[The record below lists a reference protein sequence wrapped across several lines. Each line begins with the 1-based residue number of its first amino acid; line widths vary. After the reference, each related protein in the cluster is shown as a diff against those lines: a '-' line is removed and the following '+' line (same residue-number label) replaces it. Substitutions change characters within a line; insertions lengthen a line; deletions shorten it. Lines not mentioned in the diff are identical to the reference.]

1 MRKYI
6 INIATLS
13 SFLLF
18 SPTILIEAQVHQY
31 KYFYGE
37 NGNTFWTRSK
47 SHLNSVDLLPK
58 AIFSIPVTNANR
70 KFDDI
75 LRMDSIITSSIQ
87 GGSLKV
93 LFEYNIN
100 GDITEQLILDNVG
113 NGWFKSW
120 LDYFYYE
127 GNGNLIQV
135 IGLGWNTSLW
145 DTLYRINYTYSPQGK
160 IIQYIFQ
167 EYSDVSWV
175 NVTRHTFEYDSSGN
189 ETVLLLEEWQGGNW
203 HNKFLFNSYYSDL
216 NLRDSLLVEI
226 WDNTE
231 WQNYF
236 KTNFYYSIQNNFLES
251 FIAKIWTGSSW
262 LNYLSRKIVNDS
274 NGNQIEQLEEIWNEG
289 VWENSVRRFYT
300 YIDLNYIE
308 NAFCELW
315 IGNNWVSG
323 EDVILVEYPNGY
335 TIGFIT
341 HILTV
346 YYNVTGVNE
355 NTNFNP
361 QNFKLEQNYPNPFNP
376 TTKIKYQIPELSF
389 VSLKVFDVLG
399 NEITTLVNEELPP
412 GQYEVEFSVG
422 QNSIQSLSSGV
433 YLYRIQAGTFTET
446 KKMLI
451 LK

>member
-1 MRKYI
+1 VRKYI

-13 SFLLF
+13 SVLLF
-18 SPTILIEAQVHQY
+18 LTPIIIEAQVHQY

-47 SHLNSVDLLPK
+47 SHLNSVNLLPK

-75 LRMDSIITSSIQ
+75 LRMDSIITSSVQ
-87 GGSLKV
+87 GGSFKV
-93 LFEYNIN
+93 LFEYNFD
-100 GDITEQLILDNVG
+100 GYITEQLILSDVG
-113 NGWFKSW
+113 NSWFNSF
-120 LDYFYYE
+120 LHYFYYDE
-127 GNGNLIQV
+127 NGTLVQEIH
-135 IGLGWNTSLW
+135 LGWNTSHW
-145 DTLYRINYTYSPQGK
+145 DTLSQISYTYNLQGV
-160 IIQYIFQ
+160 IFQ
-167 EYSDVSWV
+167 YVFQGYTKDNWV
-175 NVTRHTFEYDSSGN
+175 NVMRHTFEYDSSGN
-189 ETVLLLEEWQGGNW
+189 ETVSLLEEWQGGNW

-216 NLRDSLLVEI
+216 NLRDSLLVQI
-226 WDNTE
+226 WDNIE
-231 WQNYF
+231 WQNYS
-236 KTNFYYSIQNNFLES
+236 KTNFYYNIQNNFLES

-289 VWENSVRRFYT
+289 VWENSVRRFYS

-315 IGNNWVSG
+315 FENNWVSG
-323 EDVILVEYPNGY
+323 DDVILVEYPNGY

-355 NTNFNP
+355 NTNYNP
-361 QNFKLEQNYPNPFNP
+361 QNFRLEQNYPNPFNP
-376 TTKIKYQIPELSF
+376 STMIRYEIPERSF
-389 VSLKVFDVLG
+389 VTLKVFDVLG
-399 NEITTLVNEELPP
+399 NLIATVVNEELPV
-412 GQYEVEFSVG
+412 GSYEVKFNAANLPSAVYFYRL
-422 QNSIQSLSSGV
+422 QTDSFVSS
-433 YLYRIQAGTFTET
+433 
-446 KKMLI
+446 KKMLL

>member
-13 SFLLF
+13 SVLLF
-18 SPTILIEAQVHQY
+18 LTPIIIEAQVHQY

-47 SHLNSVDLLPK
+47 SHLNSVNLLPK

-75 LRMDSIITSSIQ
+75 LRMDSIITSSVQ
-87 GGSLKV
+87 GGSFKV
-93 LFEYNIN
+93 LFEYNFD
-100 GDITEQLILDNVG
+100 GYITEQLILSDVG
-113 NGWFKSW
+113 NSWFNSF
-120 LDYFYYE
+120 LHYFYYDE
-127 GNGNLIQV
+127 NGTLVQEIH
-135 IGLGWNTSLW
+135 LGWNTSHW
-145 DTLYRINYTYSPQGK
+145 DTLSQISYTYNLQGV
-160 IIQYIFQ
+160 IFQ
-167 EYSDVSWV
+167 YVFQGYTKDNWV
-175 NVTRHTFEYDSSGN
+175 NVMRHTFEYDSSGN
-189 ETVLLLEEWQGGNW
+189 ETVSLLEEWQGGNW

-216 NLRDSLLVEI
+216 NLRDSLLVQI
-226 WDNTE
+226 WDNIE
-231 WQNYF
+231 WQNYS
-236 KTNFYYSIQNNFLES
+236 KTNFYYNIQNNFLES

-289 VWENSVRRFYT
+289 VWENSVRRFYS

-315 IGNNWVSG
+315 FENNWVSG
-323 EDVILVEYPNGY
+323 DDVILVEYPNGY

-355 NTNFNP
+355 NTNYNP
-361 QNFKLEQNYPNPFNP
+361 QIFRLEQNYPNPFNP
-376 TTKIKYQIPELSF
+376 STMIRYEIPERSF
-389 VSLKVFDVLG
+389 VTLKVFDVLG
-399 NEITTLVNEELPP
+399 NLIATVVNEELPV
-412 GQYEVEFSVG
+412 GSYEVKFNAANLPSAVYFYRL
-422 QNSIQSLSSGV
+422 QTDSFVSS
-433 YLYRIQAGTFTET
+433 
-446 KKMLI
+446 KKMLL

>member
-13 SFLLF
+13 SVLLF
-18 SPTILIEAQVHQY
+18 LTPIIIEAQVHQY

-47 SHLNSVDLLPK
+47 SHLNSVNLLPK

-75 LRMDSIITSSIQ
+75 LRMDSIITSSVQ
-87 GGSLKV
+87 GGSFKV
-93 LFEYNIN
+93 LFEYNFD
-100 GDITEQLILDNVG
+100 GYITEQLILSDVG
-113 NGWFKSW
+113 NSWFNSF
-120 LDYFYYE
+120 LHYFYYDE
-127 GNGNLIQV
+127 NGTLVQEIH
-135 IGLGWNTSLW
+135 LGWNTSHW
-145 DTLYRINYTYSPQGK
+145 DTLSQISYTYNLQGV
-160 IIQYIFQ
+160 IFQ
-167 EYSDVSWV
+167 YVFQGYTKDNWV
-175 NVTRHTFEYDSSGN
+175 NVMRHTFEYDSSGN
-189 ETVLLLEEWQGGNW
+189 ETVSLLEEWQGGNW

-216 NLRDSLLVEI
+216 NLRDSLLVQI
-226 WDNTE
+226 WDNIE
-231 WQNYF
+231 WQNYS
-236 KTNFYYSIQNNFLES
+236 KTNFYYNIQNNFLES

-289 VWENSVRRFYT
+289 VWENSVRRFYS

-355 NTNFNP
+355 NTNYNP
-361 QNFKLEQNYPNPFNP
+361 QNFRLEQNYPNPFNP
-376 TTKIKYQIPELSF
+376 STMIRYEIPERSF
-389 VSLKVFDVLG
+389 VTLKVFDVLG
-399 NEITTLVNEELPP
+399 NLIATVVNEELPV
-412 GQYEVEFSVG
+412 GSYEVKFNAANLPSAVYFYRL
-422 QNSIQSLSSGV
+422 QTDSFVSS
-433 YLYRIQAGTFTET
+433 
-446 KKMLI
+446 KKMLL

>member
-1 MRKYI
+1 VRKYI

-13 SFLLF
+13 SVLLF
-18 SPTILIEAQVHQY
+18 LTPIIIEAQVHQY

-47 SHLNSVDLLPK
+47 SHLNSVNLLPK

-75 LRMDSIITSSIQ
+75 LRMDSIITSSVQ
-87 GGSLKV
+87 GGSFKV
-93 LFEYNIN
+93 LFEYNFD
-100 GDITEQLILDNVG
+100 GYITEQLILSDVG
-113 NGWFKSW
+113 NSWFNSF
-120 LDYFYYE
+120 LHYFYYDE
-127 GNGNLIQV
+127 NGTLVQEIH
-135 IGLGWNTSLW
+135 LGWNTSHW
-145 DTLYRINYTYSPQGK
+145 DTLSQISYTYNLQGV
-160 IIQYIFQ
+160 IFQ
-167 EYSDVSWV
+167 YVFQGYTKDNWV
-175 NVTRHTFEYDSSGN
+175 NVMRHTFEYDSSGN
-189 ETVLLLEEWQGGNW
+189 ETVSLLEEWQGGNW

-216 NLRDSLLVEI
+216 NLRDSLLVQI
-226 WDNTE
+226 WDNIE
-231 WQNYF
+231 WQNYS
-236 KTNFYYSIQNNFLES
+236 KTNFYYNIQNNFLES

-289 VWENSVRRFYT
+289 VWENSVRRFYS

-315 IGNNWVSG
+315 FENNWVSG
-323 EDVILVEYPNGY
+323 DDVILVEYPNGY

-355 NTNFNP
+355 NTNYNP
-361 QNFKLEQNYPNPFNP
+361 QIFRLEQNYPNPFNP
-376 TTKIKYQIPELSF
+376 STRIRYEIPERSF
-389 VSLKVFDVLG
+389 VTLKVYDVLG
-399 NEITTLVNEELPP
+399 NEIVTLVNEEKTA
-412 GQYEVEFSVG
+412 GSYEVKFNAANLPSAVYFYRL
-422 QNSIQSLSSGV
+422 QTDSFVSS
-433 YLYRIQAGTFTET
+433 
-446 KKMLI
+446 KKMLL